1 LTEKIFTSNFEKQT
15 NLPKGR
21 IMKFALL
28 FCLLVSSSV
37 FAADPTMK
45 LNVVNEDIT
54 KLLQD
59 YSKASGQRFI
69 IDSTVRGKISILNPS
84 DISLEEAFNQ
94 ISEALALNGFAIIK
108 NDDVMTVRNARSA
121 QRDNI
126 EVSDTLPKA
135 KPNRMMTWVINLKY
149 ASVMDINHSLR
160 LLTSSYGEMSP
171 NVSTNQLVISD
182 WSYNLQRI
190 GEIIKRVDV
199 KQDPSL
205 SKMVA
210 NSKKQLAED
219 EKKWAEE
226 RKHSKVNPPPPP
238 LKEDN

>member
-1 LTEKIFTSNFEKQT
+1 MKLALIF
-15 NLPKGR
+15 
-21 IMKFALL
+21 I
-28 FCLLVSSSV
+28 LLVSNCV
-37 FAADPTMK
+37 FAATSTMK
-45 LNVVNEDIT
+45 LNVVNEDVT

-59 YSKASGQRFI
+59 YSRASGQRFI
-69 IDSTVRGKISILNPS
+69 IDSTVRGKISILNPTEV
-84 DISLEEAFNQ
+84 SLEEAFNQ

-126 EVSDTLPKA
+126 EVTDILPKA
-135 KPNRMMTWVINLKY
+135 KPNRMITWVINLKY
-149 ASVMDINHSLR
+149 ASAMEVQRSLR
-160 LLTSSYGEMSP
+160 LLSSSYGEISASIS
-171 NVSTNQLVISD
+171 NNQLVVSD
-182 WSYNLQRI
+182 WSYNMQRI

-210 NSKKQLAED
+210 QSKKQLAED

-226 RKHSKVNPPPPP
+226 RKNAKMNPPPPP
-238 LKEDN
+238 PPKEEN

>member
-1 LTEKIFTSNFEKQT
+1 
-15 NLPKGR
+15 
-21 IMKFALL
+21 MKFALI
-28 FCLLVSSSV
+28 FCLIFSSSV
-37 FAADPTMK
+37 FAADSTMK
-45 LNVVNEDIT
+45 LNVVNEDVT

-84 DISLEEAFNQ
+84 EVSLEEAFNQ

-135 KPNRMMTWVINLKY
+135 KPNRMMTWVISLKY
-149 ASVMDINHSLR
+149 ASAMDIQRSLR
-160 LLTSSYGEMSP
+160 LLSSSYGEISAS
-171 NVSTNQLVISD
+171 VSTNQLMVSD
-182 WSYNLQRI
+182 WSYNLQRV

-210 NSKKQLAED
+210 QSKKQLAED
-219 EKKWAEE
+219 DKKWAEE
-226 RKHSKVNPPPPP
+226 RKNLKVNPPPPP
-238 LKEDN
+238 FKEEN

>member
-1 LTEKIFTSNFEKQT
+1 M
-15 NLPKGR
+15 R
-21 IMKFALL
+21 FALV
-28 FCLLVSSSV
+28 FCLLLSVSSV
-37 FAADPTMK
+37 FAATDTKMK
-45 LNVVNEDIT
+45 LNVVNEDIS

-59 YSKASGQRFI
+59 YSKASGQSFI
-69 IDSTVRGKISILNPS
+69 VDSTVRGKISILNS
-84 DISLEEAFNQ
+84 NDVSLDEAFNQ

-108 NDDVMTVRNARSA
+108 NDNVMTVRNARSA

-126 EVSDTLPKA
+126 EVTDTLPKA

-149 ASVMDINHSLR
+149 ASAMDVQRSLR
-160 LLTSSYGEMSP
+160 LLTSSYGEIST
-171 NVSTNQLVISD
+171 NISTNQLVISD
-182 WSYNLQRI
+182 WSYNLQRV

-210 NSKKQLAED
+210 QSKKQLAED

-226 RKHSKVNPPPPP
+226 RKQMKEKITPPPP
-238 LKEDN
+238 KEEKE

>member
-1 LTEKIFTSNFEKQT
+1 
-15 NLPKGR
+15 
-21 IMKFALL
+21 MKSALI
-28 FCLLVSSSV
+28 FCLLLSTSTI
-37 FAADPTMK
+37 FAGDSTMK
-45 LNVVNEDIT
+45 LNVVNEEIT

-59 YSKASGQRFI
+59 YSKVSGQRFI

-84 DISLEEAFNQ
+84 ELSLEEAFNQ

-135 KPNRMMTWVINLKY
+135 KPNRMMTWVINLKH
-149 ASVMDINHSLR
+149 ASAMDIQRSLR
-160 LLTSSYGEMSP
+160 LLTSSYGEISAS
-171 NVSTNQLVISD
+171 VSTNQLVISD
-182 WSYNLQRI
+182 WSYNLQRVA
-190 GEIIKRVDV
+190 EIIKRVDV

-210 NSKKQLAED
+210 QSKKQLAED

-226 RKHSKVNPPPPP
+226 RKHSKVGPTPPPP
-238 LKEDN
+238 KEEN

>member
-1 LTEKIFTSNFEKQT
+1 MKI
-15 NLPKGR
+15 
-21 IMKFALL
+21 ALIFL
-28 FCLLVSSSV
+28 LLVSSSV
-37 FAADPTMK
+37 FAADSTMK
-45 LNVVNEDIT
+45 LNVVNEDVT

-84 DISLEEAFNQ
+84 DVSIEEAFNQ

-126 EVSDTLPKA
+126 EVTETLPKA
-135 KPNRMMTWVINLKY
+135 KPNRMITWVISLKN
-149 ASVMDINHSLR
+149 ASAMDVQRSLR
-160 LLTSSYGEMSP
+160 LLTSSYGEISATI
-171 NVSTNQLVISD
+171 STNQLVISD
-182 WSYNLQRI
+182 WSYNLQRV

-205 SKMVA
+205 SKMIA
-210 NSKKQLAED
+210 QSKKQLAED

-226 RKHSKVNPPPPP
+226 RKNVKMSPPPPP
-238 LKEDN
+238 PKEND